1 MDTTNLPKTRAEAKA
16 AGAKY
21 YFTGE
26 PCKHG
31 HVAPRKTKGACLECL
46 KLEWEQGKEKRAE
59 YFANYNRSEAGQKAK
74 QTYYERN
81 KDAVIAR
88 AQARPDE
95 EKRKYQQRYQ
105 KANPDLYKAN
115 TSFRRR
121 RFRDATPKWLS
132 PEQKLEIKLK
142 YRLAIELS
150 RRTKIRHAVDH
161 VVPLQGETVCGLH
174 VPWNLE
180 VITQDDNLRKSNK
193 VIDTPPKP

>member
-81 KDAVIAR
+81 RDAVIAR

-95 EKRKYQQRYQ
+95 EKRKYQQQ
-105 KANPDLYKAN
+105 LVDLLEERTREKDEVTVMYDLLIEN
-115 TSFRRR
+115 TLQSQHPVAAVLRPQQR
-121 RFRDATPKWLS
+121 
-132 PEQKLEIKLK
+132 E
-142 YRLAIELS
+142 RLHLS
-150 RRTKIRHAVDH
+150 RF
-161 VVPLQGETVCGLH
+161 
-174 VPWNLE
+174 
-180 VITQDDNLRKSNK
+180 DDQFLGSHE
-193 VIDTPPKP
+193 IDQHRINGIDLPVNRGIMTNRSRQSLLLLLMEFAE